1 MSARVRM
8 FSTQWCSYCF
18 AARRLFET
26 LGVPYE
32 DIDVSRD
39 PALRADM
46 EARSGRRTVPQ
57 IWIGDR
63 HMGGFDDVNAL
74 HARGMLM
81 PLLTGG
87 EPSAPASGE

>member
-1 MSARVRM
+1 MSAPVRIL
-8 FSTQWCSYCF
+8 STQWCPYCI

-32 DIDVSRD
+32 DTDVGRD